1 MTLKRPGEER
11 IAGEERLM
19 RTLIVSV
26 LPAAAATAILLA
38 SGQARAQGQA
48 RFGDAGEL
56 AISSDFYL
64 SLQSYFF
71 SRGGSAS
78 ELILAPAA
86 DYFVIDKLS
95 LGGQVI
101 FHLDQASQT
110 TFGVKPRIGY
120 NIPISD
126 LVSFWPDGYIL
137 FTTTSN
143 NNGPSTNAFAIGA
156 FAPFLLHPAQHFFIG
171 LGPDFQTEL
180 VHDPGGNRVTQ
191 IGVMSTVG
199 GWFSV
204 GG

>member
-1 MTLKRPGEER
+1 
-11 IAGEERLM
+11 M
-19 RTLIVSV
+19 RTLIVAA
-26 LPAAAATAILLA
+26 LPEAVATAILLA
-38 SGQARAQGQA
+38 SGPARAQGQA

-56 AISSDFYL
+56 AISADFNL
-64 SLQSYFF
+64 SLQGFSF

-86 DYFVIDKLS
+86 DYFVIDRLS

-101 FHLDQASQT
+101 FALDQASHT

-126 LVSFWPDGYIL
+126 LVSFWPDGYLL

-180 VHDPGGNRVTQ
+180 VHDPDGNRTTEF
-191 IGVMSTVG
+191 GVMSTVG
-199 GWFSV
+199 GWFPL
-204 GG
+204 